1 MKAKAEIGTRFI
13 KLEALS
19 RVPLSACAFRVL
31 LWFIAYTY
39 GRRVKRDGEWCAIDA
54 VDATHNYIAEDTGLH
69 RSRISSVINRLL
81 QFKIIRSK
89 TDGSLG
95 LNSNLQQW
103 AIRFAGR
110 DFKAIPSPTVL
121 GQTVLGPKRTNNVR
135 FCPPI
140 SAQSGPTMSASVP
153 PRSYARGESLEY
165 VEMERAAIAAKRTPS
180 TLSNG
185 KLDTPQNRADLGS
198 VKYLPEDHPEFR
210 RLSFAL
216 QNSLPFEWQ
225 QECDRIKSLRINAEH
240 EKFCAE
246 QGIP

>member
-13 KLEALS
+13 KLSDDMVEALS

-135 FCPPI
+135 FCPPPLVRARRVFRVCRDGEGRYRGQTNPI
-140 SAQSGPTMSASVP
+140 YTFQRQTRYPTKP
-153 PRSYARGESLEY
+153 
-165 VEMERAAIAAKRTPS
+165 
-180 TLSNG
+180 
-185 KLDTPQNRADLGS
+185 
-198 VKYLPEDHPEFR
+198 
-210 RLSFAL
+210 
-216 QNSLPFEWQ
+216 
-225 QECDRIKSLRINAEH
+225 C
-240 EKFCAE
+240 
-246 QGIP
+246 